1 MWLHWDL
8 QLPQACNSAQL
19 NVVWV
24 SVGILIGQCPECDVG
39 FVLMLNSQCLSASA
53 FKSSLTVKLS
63 FYCLLFIFLRSSRPQ
78 LFHSWQKY
86 TYIWT
91 IKFFGPRVKS
101 INSISNRG
109 LSPHDVTHLIYFEV
123 PFWSLESTIMAEAT
137 LIFLFEPE
145 VMMLGQKVECER
157 MHGYQWPCDAWQT
170 AISYC
175 HSKHPL
181 IMPKFKP

>member
-1 MWLHWDL
+1 MMINEPSWVFWGLTETGCTQNCAPVKYNLRKEMWLHWDL

-101 INSISNRG
+101 IDSISNRG

-123 PFWSLESTIMAEAT
+123 PFWSLESTIMAEAIRPMQART
-137 LIFLFEPE
+137 WL
-145 VMMLGQKVECER
+145 
-157 MHGYQWPCDAWQT
+157 
-170 AISYC
+170 
-175 HSKHPL
+175 
-181 IMPKFKP
+181 